1 MALDRQ
7 HLLATMVLMGIN
19 RLVVTDGDVE
29 AKVMFQLDT
38 TDKITRKKSLT
49 ASFHDEYKYHREDS
63 GWFSPTVNEDYSS
76 SFNIATTRQ
85 DSSQA
90 EVDLH
95 TKLSGQVAIH
105 FKSETFPLDKMAD
118 IIGVD
123 KIGGQPVGTGHNLG
137 AQPAATGSPP
147 PLQPITL
154 TPPGTQAASSA
165 QPASSTQAAQPA
177 AR

>member
-1 MALDRQ
+1 
-7 HLLATMVLMGIN
+7 
-19 RLVVTDGDVE
+19 
-29 AKVMFQLDT
+29 
-38 TDKITRKKSLT
+38 
-49 ASFHDEYKYHREDS
+49 
-63 GWFSPTVNEDYSS
+63 
-76 SFNIATTRQ
+76 
-85 DSSQA
+85 
-90 EVDLH
+90 
-95 TKLSGQVAIH
+95 
-105 FKSETFPLDKMAD
+105 MAD